1 MAILA
6 FVWLIILVKI
16 LDFAGVKEKRRPGDR
31 SAQLGAQRSLKRYG
45 FKFKI

>member
-6 FVWLIILVKI
+6 FIWILIIVKI

-31 SAQLGAQRSLKRYG
+31 SAQLRAQRSLKRYG
-45 FKFKI
+45 FKFKV